1 MRNNYYYGAY
11 TISQC
16 EKKFGKSIMDFID
29 IGNMEINKMITLVQM
44 GFGWANGGFKL
55 SEEDAADELDQLISE
70 QGIVGAYISILERID
85 RSLHLF
91 KGTGTSIDDLRKQ
104 LTKDV
109 ENKVSDDKP
118 KILEFKQETEKS
130 ETVLKEGETPKVD
143 IDGYVSLDEADET
156 F

>member
-1 MRNNYYYGAY
+1 M
-11 TISQC
+11 
-16 EKKFGKSIMDFID
+16 
-29 IGNMEINKMITLVQM
+29 
-44 GFGWANGGFKL
+44 
-55 SEEDAADELDQLISE
+55 
-70 QGIVGAYISILERID
+70 VGSYVSILERID
-85 RSLHLF
+85 RNLHLF
-91 KGTGTSIDDLRKQ
+91 KGSGITIDDLRKQ

-118 KILEFKQETEKS
+118 KIVEFKQEEKNN

>member
-1 MRNNYYYGAY
+1 MRNNYFYGAY

-29 IGNMEINKMITLVQM
+29 IGNLEINKMIILVQM

-55 SEEDAADELDQLISE
+55 SEEDAADELDQLIGE
-70 QGIVGAYISILERID
+70 QGIVGAYLAILERID
-85 RSLHLF
+85 KCIHLF
-91 KGTGTSIDDLRKQ
+91 KGTGVTIDDLREQ
-104 LTKDV
+104 LSKGI
-109 ENKVSDDKP
+109 ENKTDVDKP
-118 KILEFKQETEKS
+118 NILEFKQETEKS

-143 IDGYVSLDEADET
+143 INGYVSLDETDAQ

>member
-1 MRNNYYYGAY
+1 MRNNYFYGAY

-29 IGNMEINKMITLVQM
+29 IGNLEINKMIVLVQM

-55 SEEDAADELDQLISE
+55 SEEDAADELDQLIGE
-70 QGIVGAYISILERID
+70 QGIVGAYLAILERID
-85 RSLHLF
+85 KCIHLF
-91 KGTGTSIDDLRKQ
+91 KGTGVTIDDLREQ
-104 LTKDV
+104 LSKGI
-109 ENKVSDDKP
+109 ENKTDVDKH
-118 KILEFKQETEKS
+118 KILEFEQETEKS

-143 IDGYVSLDEADET
+143 INGYVSLDETDAQ

>member
-1 MRNNYYYGAY
+1 MRSNFYYGAY

-29 IGNMEINKMITLVQM
+29 IGNLEINKMIILVQM
-44 GFGWANGGFKL
+44 GFGWANGGFKM

-70 QGIVGAYISILERID
+70 HGIIGAYLIILERID
-85 RSLHLF
+85 RNLHIF
-91 KGTGTSIDDLRKQ
+91 KGTGVTIDDLRKQ
-104 LTKDV
+104 LSKDL
-109 ENKVSDDKP
+109 ENKVSEDKP
-118 KILEFKQETEKS
+118 KIVKFKQEETEV

-143 IDGYVSLDEADET
+143 VNGFVSLDETEEA